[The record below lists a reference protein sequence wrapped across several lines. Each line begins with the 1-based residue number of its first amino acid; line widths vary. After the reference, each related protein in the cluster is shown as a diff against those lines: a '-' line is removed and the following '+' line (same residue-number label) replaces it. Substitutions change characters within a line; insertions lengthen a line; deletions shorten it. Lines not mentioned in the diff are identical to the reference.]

1 MAEADQHPGNHP
13 GSHPGSPGNLRAL
26 VARGR
31 AHYAAG
37 EYNEAVACLTE
48 VLRGK
53 AAYADVYD
61 LLGVIY
67 HQEGRLAEAEEMFRQ
82 ALLLNPAYTE
92 AALNLVV
99 TCNDLGKYA
108 EAKTIYETAMA
119 AVRQAP
125 RELDPFVKGK
135 IANMHAELGAT
146 YRAVAA
152 FDEAVREYRRALE
165 LCPSFL
171 DLRTELGKTLREMGD
186 LPASIRELEL
196 VRAEQPRYAPGRIH
210 LGLSYHAAGRRDD
223 AGAQWKAVVETEPD
237 NRSARMYLSMLEGNS
252 PEPGAPP
259 AAAK

>member
-1 MAEADQHPGNHP
+1 MAEGDAA
-13 GSHPGSPGNLRAL
+13 NLRAL

-37 EYNEAVACLTE
+37 EYPQAVDCLTE

-82 ALLLNPAYTE
+82 ALRLNPAYTE

-99 TCNDLGKYA
+99 TCNDLGKYS
-108 EAKTIYETAMA
+108 EAKAIYERAMA
-119 AVRQAP
+119 AVQQAP

-135 IANMHAELGAT
+135 IANMHAEIAAT
-146 YRAVAA
+146 YRAVGV

-165 LCPSFL
+165 LCPTFA

-196 VRAEQPRYAPGRIH
+196 VRAEHPRYPAGCIH
-210 LGLSYHAAGRRDD
+210 LGISYHAAGRRDD
-223 AGAQWKAVVETEPD
+223 AAAQWKAVLEGEPD
-237 NRSARMYLSMLEGNS
+237 NRSAKMYLAMLEATPPAGAAA
-252 PEPGAPP
+252 PEPS
-259 AAAK
+259 K

>member
-1 MAEADQHPGNHP
+1 MAEADA
-13 GSHPGSPGNLRAL
+13 GNLRAL

-37 EYNEAVACLTE
+37 EYAQAVDCLTE

-67 HQEGRLAEAEEMFRQ
+67 HQEGRLAEAEEMFRH
-82 ALLLNPAYTE
+82 ALRLNPAYTE

-99 TCNDLGKYA
+99 TCNDLGKYT
-108 EAKTIYETAMA
+108 EAKTIYERAMA
-119 AVRQAP
+119 AVQQAP

-135 IANMHAELGAT
+135 IANMHAEIGAT
-146 YRAVAA
+146 YRAVGA

-165 LCPSFL
+165 LCPTFA

-186 LPASIRELEL
+186 LPTSIRELEL
-196 VRAEQPRYAPGRIH
+196 VRAEHPRYPAGRIH
-210 LGLSYHAAGRRDD
+210 LGISYHAAGRRAD
-223 AGAQWKAVVETEPD
+223 AEAQWKAVLEGEPD
-237 NRSARMYLSMLEGNS
+237 NRSAKMYLAMLE
-252 PEPGAPP
+252 PTPP
-259 AAAK
+259 ADAPADAPAGPAK

>member
-1 MAEADQHPGNHP
+1 MAEAGAGD
-13 GSHPGSPGNLRAL
+13 LRAL

-37 EYNEAVACLTE
+37 ENAEAIACLTE

-82 ALLLNPAYTE
+82 ALRLNPAYTE

-99 TCNDLGKYA
+99 TCNDLGKYG
-108 EAKTIYETAMA
+108 EAQAIYEQAMR
-119 AVRQAP
+119 AVKHAP

-146 YRAVAA
+146 YRAVGAHDDA
-152 FDEAVREYRRALE
+152 LREYRRALA
-165 LCPSFL
+165 LCPTFA
-171 DLRTELGKTLREMGD
+171 DVRTELAKTLHEAGD
-186 LPASIRELEL
+186 RDGATRELEL
-196 VRAEQPRYAPGRIH
+196 VRAEHPRFVPGLLH
-210 LGLSYHAAGRRDD
+210 LGLAYHAAGRAGDA
-223 AGAQWKAVVETEPD
+223 AGAWRAALAVDPA
-237 NRSARMYLSMLEGNS
+237 NR
-252 PEPGAPP
+252 
-259 AAAK
+259 AAKLYMAMHDGQAKAPD

>member
-1 MAEADQHPGNHP
+1 VAEADAGH
-13 GSHPGSPGNLRAL
+13 LRAL

-37 EYNEAVACLTE
+37 ENAEAIACLTE
-48 VLRGK
+48 VLRSK

-82 ALLLNPAYTE
+82 ALRLNPAYTE

-99 TCNDLGKYA
+99 TCNDLGKYT
-108 EAKTIYETAMA
+108 EAKAIYESAMA
-119 AVRQAP
+119 TVQPGP

-152 FDEAVREYRRALE
+152 FEDAIREYRRALE
-165 LCPSFL
+165 LCPTFA

-186 LPASIRELEL
+186 LPTSIRELEL
-196 VRAEQPRYAPGRIH
+196 VRAEHPRYAQGLIH

-223 AGAQWKAVVETEPD
+223 AAAQWKAVLEAEPD
-237 NRSARMYLSMLEGNS
+237 NRSAKMYLAMLEATPPAG
-252 PEPGAPP
+252 GAAAPP
-259 AAAK
+259 K

>member
-1 MAEADQHPGNHP
+1 MVEVDVPNV
-13 GSHPGSPGNLRAL
+13 RVL

-37 EYNEAVACLTE
+37 EYTEAVACLTE

-61 LLGVIY
+61 MLGVIY
-67 HQEGRLAEAEEMFRQ
+67 HHEGRLAEAEEMFRQ
-82 ALLLNPAYTE
+82 ALRLNPAYTE

-99 TCNDLGKYA
+99 TCNDLGKYV
-108 EAKTIYETAMA
+108 EAKTIYEQAMA
-119 AVRQAP
+119 AVQRAP

-135 IANMHAELGAT
+135 IANMHAEIGAT
-146 YRAVAA
+146 YRAVAV
-152 FDEAVREYRRALE
+152 FDEAVREYRQALA
-165 LCPSFL
+165 LCPTFV

-186 LPASIRELEL
+186 LPGSIRELEL

-210 LGLSYHAAGRRDD
+210 LGLSYHAAGRRDVAAAEWRAVLETD
-223 AGAQWKAVVETEPD
+223 AA
-237 NRSARMYLSMLEGNS
+237 NSSARMYLAMLEGNAS
-252 PEPGAPP
+252 EGAPTPGSP

>member
-1 MAEADQHPGNHP
+1 MAEAGAGD
-13 GSHPGSPGNLRAL
+13 LRAL

-37 EYNEAVACLTE
+37 ENAEAVACLTE

-82 ALLLNPAYTE
+82 ALRLNPAYTE

-99 TCNDLGKYA
+99 TCNDLGKYT
-108 EAKTIYETAMA
+108 EAKAIYESAMA
-119 AVRQAP
+119 TVQQAP

-135 IANMHAELGAT
+135 IANMHAEIGAT

-152 FDEAVREYRRALE
+152 FDEAVREYRRALD
-165 LCPSFL
+165 LCPTFA
-171 DLRTELGKTLREMGD
+171 DRTELGKTLREMGD
-186 LPASIRELEL
+186 LPAAIRELEL
-196 VRAEQPRYAPGRIH
+196 VRAEHPRYPPGRIH
-210 LGLSYHAAGRRDD
+210 LGLSYYAANRHDD
-223 AGAQWKAVVETEPD
+223 AAAQWKAVLEADPE
-237 NRSARMYLSMLEGNS
+237 NRSAKMYLAMLEAT
-252 PEPGAPP
+252 PAPP
-259 AAAK
+259 SPRAGTEPPK

>member
-1 MAEADQHPGNHP
+1 MVEADPGH
-13 GSHPGSPGNLRAL
+13 LRAL

-37 EYNEAVACLTE
+37 ENAEAVACLTE

-53 AAYADVYD
+53 GAYADVYD

-82 ALLLNPAYTE
+82 ALRLNPAYTE

-99 TCNDLGKYA
+99 TCNDLGKYT
-108 EAKTIYETAMA
+108 EAKAIYETAMA

-135 IANMHAELGAT
+135 IANMHAEIGAT

-152 FDEAVREYRRALE
+152 FDEAVREYRRALD
-165 LCPSFL
+165 LCPTFA

-196 VRAEQPRYAPGRIH
+196 VRAEHPRYPPGRIH
-210 LGLSYHAAGRRDD
+210 LGLSYHAAGRHGD
-223 AGAQWKAVVETEPD
+223 AAAQWQAVLEAEPE
-237 NRSARMYLSMLEGNS
+237 NRSAKMYLAMLE
-252 PEPGAPP
+252 ATP
-259 AAAK
+259 AAAGGAATEPPK